1 MRAIWSLWILQT
13 VKDWCGNVINTYAN
27 KFDNLDDMEEFLDRY
42 KLPKIMKEQIDNLN
56 TMSISEIEFIV

>member
-1 MRAIWSLWILQT
+1 MLME
-13 VKDWCGNVINTYAN
+13 NFYAN